1 MADRLKDRVAVIT
14 GSGRGIGKGIAVCLA
29 AEGAKVVINA
39 RSKSTAGNPAL
50 PMVADEVVDEIKKSG
65 GIAVANYDSVDN
77 PDSASNIIKTAINNF
92 GKIDILVNNAGIIRD
107 RMLWN
112 MTDEEWDQVIKT
124 HLYGHFYCT
133 RAAVQYMREA
143 IKDGKQEYGRIIN
156 GSSYAGIKGN
166 IGQPNYSAA
175 KAGVIGFTYSGAL
188 AFWKAGITCNAI
200 VPRAL
205 TQISDSIP
213 DDKMRQLAASRGV
226 EGSDT
231 LPIDELKK
239 KFIGGSP
246 EAIGPM
252 VCWLSSADSAKV
264 NGHIFLVMEGR
275 ISLFSYMDE
284 QKMVFKEGAFDVDE
298 VWNIMP
304 TMTAGIPNIALG

>member
-1 MADRLKDRVAVIT
+1 MADRLKDKVAVVT
-14 GSGRGIGKGIAVCLA
+14 GSGRGIGRGIAMCLA

-77 PDSASNIIKTAINNF
+77 SDSANNIIKTAIDNF
-92 GKIDILVNNAGIIRD
+92 GRIDILVNNAGIIRD

-133 RAAVQYMREA
+133 RAAVQYMRDA
-143 IKDGKQEYGRIIN
+143 IKEGKQEYGRIIN

-188 AFWKAGITCNAI
+188 AFWKSGITCNAI

-252 VCWLSSADSAKV
+252 VCWLSSEDSAKV

-284 QKMVFKEGAFDVDE
+284 QKMIFKDGAFDVDE